1 MSTLEFTRNDFPTI
15 GVEIELQLVDAET
28 LSLSSSIEK
37 LIAGLPPELADRVK
51 PELMQCYM
59 EINTGICRTVA
70 EVG

>member
-37 LIAGLPPELADRVK
+37 LIAGLPP
-51 PELMQCYM
+51 
-59 EINTGICRTVA
+59 
-70 EVG
+70 